1 MCFDSNVVHIA
12 LHTSEMILEI
22 ADFEILNEKAS
33 CRNSDGAKKKWKNLR
48 DTYAKELKKIPKPRS
63 GADADNEPE
72 YTGTWPYFESMSFLK
87 VILKPRKQDGNIIEP
102 EESAESYLMDSS
114 ESTCASLVDKF
125 DTNTTQ
131 DNFDSFSQ
139 DDPQLQESE
148 LERSESVMTTEYETE
163 ARHDG
168 LEAFIQLEKEKIQ
181 VLRQDQQ
188 DNNDDDLL
196 WFKSMLPYM
205 KKLPSLN
212 KLRFRTQ
219 MQELLIKELSN
230 LNKQQVPEFDSQNSF
245 FPKDYE
251 TL

>member
-1 MCFDSNVVHIA
+1 M
-12 LHTSEMILEI
+12 
-22 ADFEILNEKAS
+22 
-33 CRNSDGAKKKWKNLR
+33 GPKKKWKNLR

-72 YTGTWPYFESMSFLK
+72 YTGTWPYFESLSFLK
-87 VILKPRKQDGNIIEP
+87 VILKPRKQDGSIIEP

-114 ESTCASLVDKF
+114 ESTYASQGDKF
-125 DTNTTQ
+125 DTNMTQNNFESTTL
-131 DNFDSFSQ
+131 
-139 DDPQLQESE
+139 DDPELQGFE
-148 LERSESVMTTEYETE
+148 LERSELVMTTENETE
-163 ARHDG
+163 ARRNYSISSASSSTTATTKQKRKHKDDG
-168 LEAFIQLEKEKIQ
+168 LEVFIQLEREKIQ

-205 KKLPSLN
+205 KQLPSLN

-219 MQELLIKELSN
+219 MQELLLKELSS
-230 LNKQQVPEFDSQNSF
+230 LNKQQVPQFDSQNSF

>member
-1 MCFDSNVVHIA
+1 
-12 LHTSEMILEI
+12 
-22 ADFEILNEKAS
+22 
-33 CRNSDGAKKKWKNLR
+33 
-48 DTYAKELKKIPKPRS
+48 
-63 GADADNEPE
+63 
-72 YTGTWPYFESMSFLK
+72 MSFLK

-125 DTNTTQ
+125 DTNMTQ

-163 ARHDG
+163 ARRNYNISSASSSTKTTTTQKRKRKDDG